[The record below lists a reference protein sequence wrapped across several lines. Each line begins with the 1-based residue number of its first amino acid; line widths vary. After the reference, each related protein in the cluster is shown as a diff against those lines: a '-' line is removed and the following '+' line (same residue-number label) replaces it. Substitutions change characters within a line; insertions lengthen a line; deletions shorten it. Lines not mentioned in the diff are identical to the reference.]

1 MTIDVVDVEGPVVVE
16 SAEAIITTTAE
27 AEMSGA
33 DLTELLDA
41 QAIAQL
47 AARAREQAAEGGLKL
62 LGSDGLLQ
70 SLTKQIIEAALEAE
84 LDEHLASGR
93 GQAQGAEVGGG
104 RRNERNGRRGKKLAT
119 EVGPVQVIVPRDRAG
134 SFDPAVVRKSAR
146 RTSGIDEMVISLV
159 GKGLTTGEV
168 AAHLKEVF
176 GVETSKETVSAIT
189 DRVLETMHEWR
200 HRPLDAV
207 YPVLIIDA
215 VHVKIRDGAVANRAV
230 YVAIAVT
237 VSGTR
242 EILGLWV
249 GDGGEGAKTWQ
260 ATLTE
265 IRNRGVKDCCI
276 VLCDGLNGLPEAVNR
291 VWPRAIVQRC
301 LIHLQRNSFTY
312 ASKRDWPA
320 LSRDLKPVLT
330 AVDAADAEARFL
342 EFAEVWEPKYP
353 AVVKLWTQAW
363 PEVVPYLS
371 FDREIR
377 YLLTS
382 TNAVESLNARL
393 RRAVKASGHFPTE
406 LAALKRLYLAILS
419 LDPTGK
425 APQRWS
431 NRWKPVLNAFEMAF
445 DGRLHPER
453 DSAAGVKTGDT
464 P

>member
-1 MTIDVVDVEGPVVVE
+1 MTINVIDSESPVLVE
-16 SAEAIITTTAE
+16 SAEANTTTAAE
-27 AEMSGA
+27 AEMPG
-33 DLTELLDA
+33 DLAELLDEN
-41 QAIAQL
+41 AIARL
-47 AARAREQAAEGGLKL
+47 AEQAREQAAAGGLKL

-84 LDEHLASGR
+84 LDAHLAEGPE
-93 GQAQGAEVGGG
+93 QGADGGG
-104 RRNERNGRRGKKLAT
+104 KRNERNGRRRKKVAT
-119 EVGPVQVIVPRDRAG
+119 EVGPVEVIVPRDRAG
-134 SFDPAVVRKSAR
+134 SFDPQVVRKSAR

-189 DRVLETMHEWR
+189 DRVLDGMHEWR
-200 HRPLDAV
+200 HRPLDPV

-215 VHVKIRDGAVANRAV
+215 VHVKIRDGQVANRAV

-237 VSGTR
+237 VAGTR

-265 IRNRGVKDCCI
+265 VRNRGVKDVCI
-276 VLCDGLNGLPEAVNR
+276 LLCDGLNGLPQAANA
-291 VWPRAIVQRC
+291 VWPQVIVQRC
-301 LIHLQRNSFTY
+301 LVHLQRNSFTY

-330 AVDAADAEARFL
+330 AVNAADAEARFL
-342 EFAEVWEPKYP
+342 AFAETWEQQYP
-353 AVVKLWTQAW
+353 SLVKLWTNAW
-363 PEVVPYLS
+363 PEVVPFLS

-377 YLLTS
+377 SLLTT

-406 LAALKRLYLAILS
+406 QAALKRLYLAILS
-419 LDPTGK
+419 LDPSGK
-425 APQRWS
+425 APQRWA
-431 NRWKPVLNAFEMAF
+431 NRWKPALNALDMTF
-445 DGRLHPER
+445 DGRLYPGR
-453 DSAAGVKTGDT
+453 DTAVGVKNTDT
-464 P
+464 PSRP

>member
-1 MTIDVVDVEGPVVVE
+1 MTIDVIEPSAPVVVE
-16 SAEAIITTTAE
+16 SAEATTTTATE
-27 AEMSGA
+27 AEMSA
-33 DLTELLDA
+33 ELAELLDE

-47 AARAREQAAEGGLKL
+47 AARARQQAAEGGLKL

-70 SLTKQIIEAALEAE
+70 ALTKQIIEAALEAE
-84 LDEHLASGR
+84 LDEHLLT
-93 GQAQGAEVGGG
+93 GQADAQGPATGAK
-104 RRNERNGRRGKKLAT
+104 RNERNGRRRKSVAT
-119 EVGPVQVIVPRDRAG
+119 EVGPVEVIVPRDRAG
-134 SFDPAVVRKSAR
+134 SFDPRVVRKSSR
-146 RTSGIDEMVISLV
+146 RTSGIDEMVVSLV

-189 DRVLETMHEWR
+189 DRVLEGMHEWR

-230 YVAIAVT
+230 CVAIAVT
-237 VSGTR
+237 VHGTR
-242 EILGLWV
+242 EILGIWA
-249 GDGGEGAKTWQ
+249 GDGGEGAKTWA

-276 VLCDGLNGLPEAVNR
+276 VLCDGLGGLPEAVNR

-342 EFAEVWEPKYP
+342 EFAEAWEARYP
-353 AVVKLWTQAW
+353 AIVKLWTAAW
-363 PEVVPYLS
+363 PEVVPYLA

-453 DSAAGVKTGDT
+453 DSAVGVKPGDT

>member
-1 MTIDVVDVEGPVVVE
+1 M
-16 SAEAIITTTAE
+16 
-27 AEMSGA
+27 
-33 DLTELLDA
+33 
-41 QAIAQL
+41 
-47 AARAREQAAEGGLKL
+47 
-62 LGSDGLLQ
+62 
-70 SLTKQIIEAALEAE
+70 
-84 LDEHLASGR
+84 
-93 GQAQGAEVGGG
+93 
-104 RRNERNGRRGKKLAT
+104 
-119 EVGPVQVIVPRDRAG
+119 
-134 SFDPAVVRKSAR
+134 
-146 RTSGIDEMVISLV
+146 
-159 GKGLTTGEV
+159 TTGEV

-189 DRVLETMHEWR
+189 DRVLDGMHEWR
-200 HRPLDAV
+200 HRPLDSI

-215 VHVKIRDGAVANRAV
+215 IHVKIRDGAVANRAV

-237 VSGTR
+237 TTGTR
-242 EILGLWV
+242 EILGLWA
-249 GDGGEGAKTWQ
+249 GDGGEGAKAWQ

-265 IRNRGVKDCCI
+265 IRNRGVQDCCI

-330 AVDAADAEARFL
+330 AVDADDAEAKFL

-353 AVVKLWTQAW
+353 AIVKLWTQAW
-363 PEVVPYLS
+363 PEVVPYMS

-431 NRWKPVLNAFEMAF
+431 NRWKPVLNAFEMTF
-445 DGRLHPER
+445 DGRLRPEQH
-453 DSAAGVKTGDT
+453 SAIGVKTDDT